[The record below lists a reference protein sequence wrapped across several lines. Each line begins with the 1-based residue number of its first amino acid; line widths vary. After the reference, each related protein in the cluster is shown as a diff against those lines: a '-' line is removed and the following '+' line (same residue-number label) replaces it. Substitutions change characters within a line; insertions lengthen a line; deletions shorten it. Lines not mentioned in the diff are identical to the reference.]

1 MNNEIILKTS
11 DIKKH
16 FTGTYALKGVSVE
29 LKKGEIHALVGE
41 NGAGKSTLMN
51 IISGVFPA
59 DSGSVYLDGSEVHFR
74 NPNDAQMA
82 GIGFVHQELA
92 LCQDLSVGNNIF
104 IGHLPTKKSMVDNT
118 VLNSASRKIL
128 DQFGESGKN
137 INPAALVSTL
147 SVAQQQMVEIAK
159 ALSSDCKVLIFDEPT
174 RGIDVG
180 AKQEIYSLMNKL
192 VEEGKAIIMISSE
205 MEELMGMSDR
215 IIILYEG
222 VQQGEIER
230 EYFSQEA
237 IMEKASNITR

>member
-1 MNNEIILKTS
+1 MNNEVILRTS

-51 IISGVFPA
+51 VISGVFSA
-59 DSGSVYLDGSEVHFR
+59 DSGSIYLDGTEVHFR

-92 LCQDLSVGNNIF
+92 LCQDLTVGNNIF
-104 IGHLPTKKSMVDNT
+104 IGHLPTKKSMVDNV
-118 VLNSASRKIL
+118 VLNNASRKIL

-174 RGIDVG
+174 SSLNDEE
-180 AKQEIYSLMNKL
+180 AKGLFEIIHRLASQGLSL
-192 VEEGKAIIMISSE
+192 IHI
-205 MEELMGMSDR
+205 
-215 IIILYEG
+215 
-222 VQQGEIER
+222 
-230 EYFSQEA
+230 
-237 IMEKASNITR
+237 